1 MDKKELAD
9 FVEAAAKCAM
19 EKKNEV
25 LPQIIISDLVSMTA
39 QATEMLNSVPIEDFD
54 NIKGF
59 LESILEELTV
69 LYSKYTK

>member
-1 MDKKELAD
+1 
-9 FVEAAAKCAM
+9 M